1 MSSKE
6 ESRKVSNK
14 TPEKSPRRPKQ
25 GGFFVIVNE
34 TFVWLAESEYSTRIR
49 SLDNEKYIR
58 KCA

>member
-34 TFVWLAESEYSTRIR
+34 TFV
-49 SLDNEKYIR
+49 
-58 KCA
+58 